1 MQRSLLSATLRPTL
15 RTRTAPAVV
24 PAVFAWPLRSYSA
37 APSATTSAA
46 PSDATAA
53 LSQGATLRYN
63 VPRTRFGELPV
74 YSEFKNGG
82 SRVLTVVRKAEGDV
96 EALRTDLA
104 AFLSSVPSLS
114 KPAQG
119 QVVLRGDWVR
129 EVKEW
134 LGAKGF

>member
-1 MQRSLLSATLRPTL
+1 MQRTLLLSAARPTV
-15 RTRTAPAVV
+15 RTRAAPVAF
-24 PAVFAWPLRSYSA
+24 PAVFASPLRSYSSTASPAPEAA
-37 APSATTSAA
+37 APSEAA
-46 PSDATAA
+46 AGAA
-53 LSQGATLRYN
+53 SLAYN

-82 SRVLTVVRKAEGDV
+82 SRVLTIVRKAEGDI
-96 EALRTDLA
+96 EALRTDLT

-119 QVVLRGDWVR
+119 QVILRGDWVR

-134 LGAKGF
+134 LAAKGF